1 MAISGPKMVLVPC
14 KMVCVH
20 INFIELVPN
29 NTCTQDVEVARVDDF
44 LELNRDGYELEGL
57 SMEQQMIQ
65 NFPTLN
71 ICTRIIR
78 QYKDEIHKK
87 LKSDLVRID
96 KQRIPKIEGR

>member
-1 MAISGPKMVLVPC
+1 M
-14 KMVCVH
+14 
-20 INFIELVPN
+20 
-29 NTCTQDVEVARVDDF
+29 DDF

-57 SMEQQMIQ
+57 SVEQQM
-65 NFPTLN
+65 NLPTFN
-71 ICTRIIR
+71 ICTRITR